1 MVVWNLE
8 MFNLSIAHP
17 AMNFSE
23 FIFDRKS
30 CQKLFIVT
38 WCIKRLW
45 IMFVNINISVA
56 LFFWGWSCY
65 CKRNV
70 LEKWLKTGFVFE
82 SVFSFIDHKL
92 SNFWLP
98 LNCQWKKCHDIS
110 NHWERDFMSDF
121 SKRSVFSYNQ
131 IDFFLWKLCIC
142 ITGTLAL

>member
-70 LEKWLKTGFVFE
+70 SEKWLKTGF
-82 SVFSFIDHKL
+82 KL